1 MTIELLQTDKMFI
14 KLAKKQLKEA
24 EVIRKRHLKEK
35 CGSYKQLC
43 AVADRMVLA
52 HEKEKQLLEKQLDR
66 GLKKNNG

>member
-1 MTIELLQTDKMFI
+1 MTIELLQTDKLFM
-14 KLAKKQLKEA
+14 KLSKKQQKET
-24 EVIRKRHLKEK
+24 EVIAKRHLKEK
-35 CGSYKQLC
+35 CGTYKQLC